1 MAGATRR
8 FVTRIATSLQM
19 VFGMMQSVAR
29 GKCGPCCSMA
39 PTGTSMAGSFLST
52 RAAYSDQL
60 ILNSSTCGFMA
71 IPGRANA
78 ALKLSFSSCLLAPR
92 NGIGAHIIAQHTDAA
107 LALEH
112 RTVDALREQELQ
124 G

>member
-1 MAGATRR
+1 
-8 FVTRIATSLQM
+8 
-19 VFGMMQSVAR
+19 
-29 GKCGPCCSMA
+29 
-39 PTGTSMAGSFLST
+39 
-52 RAAYSDQL
+52 
-60 ILNSSTCGFMA
+60 MA
-71 IPGRANA
+71 IPGGANA

-124 G
+124 GCPYSSDTRSPASTTILLHQHSTDYGARISSFCR